1 MWWVRLSIHVPY
13 RMNLDQVAWEG
24 RFIEECLSGSGSVVK
39 IQQRKWLTNGKT
51 GSIIMT
57 YTTQR
62 S

>member
-1 MWWVRLSIHVPY
+1 MCWGRFFIHVPY
-13 RMNLDQVAWEG
+13 RKNLDLAVWEG

-39 IQQRKWLTNGKT
+39 IQQRKRLTIGKT

>member
-1 MWWVRLSIHVPY
+1 MWWARLSIHVPY
-13 RMNLDQVAWEG
+13 RMNLDLAAWVD
-24 RFIEECLSGSGSVVK
+24 RFIEECLSGSGSVVE